1 MGLIANIKASDRQ
14 TIVDLAAQEL
24 GSVEAAFL
32 LAVKNDLS
40 LSDVLAPGQ
49 VLNLSGVQDQ
59 TLVNYFKQKNIK
71 PATGL
76 SDDDN
81 SIVQQDEGIGYW
93 AIGVD
98 FIIS

>member
-1 MGLIANIKASDRQ
+1 MGLIANIKASNRQ

-49 VLNLSGVQDQ
+49 VLNLSDVQDQ
-59 TLVNYFKQKNIK
+59 TLVNYLKQKNIK

-76 SDDDN
+76 SDDETQVIN
-81 SIVQQDEGIGYW
+81 EGIGYW

-98 FIIS
+98 FIVS